1 MVGSHSAGISTESQ
15 SIRNQ
20 ESTVQSDYRSSE
32 RKDLVQ
38 GDADRRSPKQDE
50 RSLVHGH
57 GDRGHLEEYQEY
69 MLRGKEYLG
78 RLV

>member
-1 MVGSHSAGISTESQ
+1 MVVMFLNIHSQ

-38 GDADRRSPKQDE
+38 DDADRRSPKQDE
-50 RSLVHGH
+50 WSLVLGR

-69 MLRGKEYLG
+69 MLRG
-78 RLV
+78 